1 MSVYRI
7 TEFKTSDM
15 GKVVDFCKTLRDGV
29 AATGAESIDVVS
41 VGDGKG
47 FVVAKYSS
55 HDLMEA
61 AADINKQA
69 FGKMI
74 VAGLV
79 NAGSIGGQTGEVVFS
94 FLRKNLNLAPVD

>member
-15 GKVVDFCKTLRDGV
+15 GKVVDFCETLGEDV
-29 AATGAESIDVVS
+29 AAAGAESIDVVS
-41 VGDGKG
+41 VGDSKG
-47 FVVAKYSS
+47 LVVAKYTTQA
-55 HDLMEA
+55 LMEA
-61 AADINKQA
+61 ATDINKQA

-79 NAGSIGGQTGEVVFS
+79 NAGSVGGLSGEVVFS
-94 FLRKNLNLAPVD
+94 F

>member
-7 TEFKTSDM
+7 TEFKTLDID
-15 GKVVDFCKTLRDGV
+15 KVVNFCETLRNDF
-29 AATGAESIDVVS
+29 AAAGAESMDVVL

-47 FVVAKYSS
+47 YVVAKYATQA
-55 HDLMEA
+55 LMEA
-61 AADINKQA
+61 AANMNKQA

-79 NAGSIGGQTGEVVFS
+79 NAGSIGERSGEVVFS
-94 FLRKNLNLAPVD
+94 F

>member
-15 GKVVDFCKTLRDGV
+15 GKVVSFCETLREDV
-29 AATGAESIDVVS
+29 AAAGAESFEVVS

-47 FVVAKYSS
+47 YVVAKFASQA
-55 HDLMEA
+55 LMEA
-61 AADINKQA
+61 ASHVNKQA

-79 NAGSIGGQTGEVVFS
+79 NAGSIGGRSGEVVFS
-94 FLRKNLNLAPVD
+94 C

>member
-15 GKVVDFCKTLRDGV
+15 GKVVNFCETLRQSD
-29 AATGAESIDVVS
+29 AAAGAESIDVVS

-47 FVVAKYSS
+47 FVVAKYTTQA
-55 HDLMEA
+55 LMEA
-61 AADINKQA
+61 ATAINKQA

-74 VAGLV
+74 VAGVV
-79 NAGSIGGQTGEVVFS
+79 NTGSIGGQSGEVVFS
-94 FLRKNLNLAPVD
+94 F

>member
-15 GKVVDFCKTLRDGV
+15 AKVVDFCETLREDL
-29 AATGAESIDVVS
+29 AAAGTESIDVVS

-47 FVVAKYSS
+47 FVFAKYTTQA
-55 HDLMEA
+55 LMEA
-61 AADINKQA
+61 ATDFNNQA

-79 NAGSIGGQTGEVVFS
+79 NAGSIGGQSGEVVFS
-94 FLRKNLNLAPVD
+94 LYI

>member
-15 GKVVDFCKTLRDGV
+15 GKVVDFCQTLRKDV
-29 AATGAESIDVVS
+29 AAAGAESIDVVS

-47 FVVAKYSS
+47 FVVAKYTTQA
-55 HDLMEA
+55 LMDA
-61 AADINKQA
+61 ATEINKQA

-79 NAGSIGGQTGEVVFS
+79 NAGSIGGQSGEVVFS
-94 FLRKNLNLAPVD
+94 F

>member
-1 MSVYRI
+1 MPAYRI

-15 GKVVDFCKTLRDGV
+15 GKVVDFCKTLREGV
-29 AATGAESIDVVS
+29 AASGAESIDVVS

-47 FVVAKYSS
+47 FVVARYTTPA
-55 HDLMEA
+55 LMEA
-61 AADINKQA
+61 AADIDKQA

-79 NAGSIGGQTGEVVFS
+79 NAGSIGGQSGEVVFS
-94 FLRKNLNLAPVD
+94 F

>member
-1 MSVYRI
+1 MSAYSI

-15 GKVVDFCKTLRDGV
+15 GKVVDFCKTLREGV
-29 AATGAESIDVVS
+29 AASGAESIDVVS

-47 FVVAKYSS
+47 FVVARYTSKA
-55 HDLMEA
+55 LMEA
-61 AADINKQA
+61 AAETSKQA

-79 NAGSIGGQTGEVVFS
+79 NAGSIGGQSGEVVFS
-94 FLRKNLNLAPVD
+94 F

>member
-15 GKVVDFCKTLRDGV
+15 DKVVNFCETLREDF
-29 AATGAESIDVVS
+29 AAAGAESIDVVS

-47 FVVAKYSS
+47 YVVAKFATQA
-55 HDLMEA
+55 LMEA
-61 AADINKQA
+61 ATDISKQA

-74 VAGLV
+74 VTGLV
-79 NAGSIGGQTGEVVFS
+79 NAGSIGGQSGEVVFS
-94 FLRKNLNLAPVD
+94 F